1 MTRRPVLIG
10 LIALTLSAL
19 AGCGFQLRGLHQPEL
34 ALSEISLSADV
45 SPFSEEVR
53 RTLESAGTDVVDDA
67 DLRLNLGDER
77 LGESRLTR
85 SDSGSRETEITLTAP
100 FSVQRASD
108 SAYLLNQQ
116 QLEVS
121 TTVLLSTDDLYSVDQ
136 VRSEA
141 IQRLRRDA
149 ANQLID
155 RLTALKSQ

>member
-10 LIALTLSAL
+10 LIALALTAL

-34 ALSEISLSADV
+34 ALSEISLSANV

-116 QLEVS
+116 RLEVS